1 MNNDQTVKNKA
12 STHVLIALSHSQG
25 DYHVAHKA
33 SLGIHVGLCIF
44 EGYWVLFFGK
54 IRKNIVINYSFNYC
68 SLIPGLPQILNDARI
83 KPEVD
88 WELQLL

>member
-1 MNNDQTVKNKA
+1 MKNK
-12 STHVLIALSHSQG
+12 STRRALILLLYSQG

-54 IRKNIVINYSFNYC
+54 V
-68 SLIPGLPQILNDARI
+68 LM
-83 KPEVD
+83 
-88 WELQLL
+88 QLGKAKQF